1 MGNREL
7 DGRCEISNGSGGH
20 FMNAFLLG
28 AVFGFVAGVLA
39 APRSGHEMRDEI
51 NERTRGLREQV
62 ENLAERVRHQL
73 HPEADAPSEDEGPK
87 TT

>member
-1 MGNREL
+1 M
-7 DGRCEISNGSGGH
+7 SNDNGGH

-62 ENLAERVRHQL
+62 EHLAERVRHQL
-73 HPEADAPSEDEGPK
+73 RSEGDDAGEGPSQGS
-87 TT
+87 